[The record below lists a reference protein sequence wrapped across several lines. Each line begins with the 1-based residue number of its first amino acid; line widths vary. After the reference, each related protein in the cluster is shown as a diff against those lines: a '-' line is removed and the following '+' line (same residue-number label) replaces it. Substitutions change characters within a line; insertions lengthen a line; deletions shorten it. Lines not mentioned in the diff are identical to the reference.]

1 MKDSR
6 TEQIVRRP
14 TMSDVAALARVSSK
28 TVSRVINDEPR
39 VSPVVQQRVREAI
52 ERLSYRP
59 DPRAGSLRRSG
70 QRSETIG
77 LAINNVDNPFSAA
90 VHRAIEDAAVARG
103 VAVLASSTD
112 DVPVREPR
120 VVEGLLRR
128 RVDGLIAAPVS
139 RDQSYLRTEQKYGTP
154 MVFIDREPVGVDAD
168 AVVSDHTGG
177 ARMAAS
183 HLIEVGHRRIAFLG
197 DLTTLQST
205 QQRLTGFRE
214 ALGYAGIPTTAARV
228 VTELHS
234 ADVIE
239 NAVRALMNGHDRP
252 TALFSAQNSITI
264 GTIRALR
271 ALDMHNDVALIGF
284 DDILLADL
292 LVPAITV
299 IAQDSQRI
307 GSLAAERLFARLDG
321 DRSATATHV
330 VPVRL
335 VTRGSGEIPPA

>member
-1 MKDSR
+1 
-6 TEQIVRRP
+6 
-14 TMSDVAALARVSSK
+14 MSDVAALARVSSK

-39 VSPVVQQRVREAI
+39 VSPLVQQRVREAI
-52 ERLSYRP
+52 EQLSYRP

-70 QRSETIG
+70 HRSETIG

-112 DVPVREPR
+112 DLPVREPR

-154 MVFIDREPVGVDAD
+154 MVFIDREPLGVDAD
-168 AVVSDHTGG
+168 AVVSDHAGG

-183 HLIEVGHRRIAFLG
+183 HLIERGHRRIAFLG

-205 QQRLTGFRE
+205 QQRLAGFRE
-214 ALGYAGIPTTAARV
+214 SLGNAGIPTAAATV

-234 ADVIE
+234 ADAVE
-239 NAVRALMNGHDRP
+239 NAVRALMSGTDRP

-264 GTIRALR
+264 STIRALR
-271 ALDMHNDVALIGF
+271 ALDMHNDVALVGF
-284 DDILLADL
+284 DDIVLADL

-321 DRSATATHV
+321 DRSARATHV